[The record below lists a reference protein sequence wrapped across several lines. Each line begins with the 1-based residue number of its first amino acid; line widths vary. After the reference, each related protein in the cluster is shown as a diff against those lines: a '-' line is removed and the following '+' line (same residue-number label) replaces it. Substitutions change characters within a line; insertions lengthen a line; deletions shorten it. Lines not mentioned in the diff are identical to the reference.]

1 VQGSA
6 VVAAN
11 TIMTHPLNM
20 STTAEIF
27 VFTLGILHI
36 PPN

>member
-11 TIMTHPLNM
+11 IITTHPLIM
-20 STTAEIF
+20 SMTAEIF